1 MDIANAKE
9 ILVLSL
15 EKENHTK
22 NAELLSQ
29 KISNV
34 ISKNINFKI
43 RSNLTFEQRATLKEL
58 SGSTEN
64 KVYSYDKGTGFV
76 ILNNKDAIRKTEE
89 QIRES
94 IVSNTDPTS
103 VKVKKKRKK
112 NKFTAVCE

>member
-1 MDIANAKE
+1 MDIVNATE
-9 ILVLSL
+9 ICALSL
-15 EKENHTK
+15 EKENQIE
-22 NAELLSQ
+22 NAESLRQ

-34 ISKNINFKI
+34 ISKIIHFKI
-43 RSNLTFEQRATLKEL
+43 RNNLTFEQRIALKEL
-58 SGSTEN
+58 SQNTEN